1 MEIFKAGVYARIS
14 VAESNDNQD
23 STSITNQ
30 KSMINDYCEKNN
42 IEIYDYYIDD
52 GYSGGNF
59 NRPAFIRMLND
70 IKNGLINLVIT
81 KDISRLGRDFIGT
94 SNCIYKVFPENN
106 VRYIAILDQYDSY
119 IPSISDDII
128 PFKTVLNDMY
138 LKDISTKIKSSRHE
152 LMRKGYF
159 MGSTVPY
166 GYKRSDKD
174 SRILEVDSF
183 ASLIVK
189 KIFMM
194 CEAGISPSAIAR
206 TLNREGVYPPNVYNN
221 RGSLT
226 DALWT
231 SSTVNYILKN
241 PVYLGDLI
249 QRKYERVNLKSKKKR
264 VLKSDE
270 WIKVTN
276 NHDAIIDEYL
286 FEKVNKKEHTFRHK
300 KYDYL
305 LKGLVKCFD
314 CKKNMIVRR
323 TPSGVIYCC
332 STYAKYGS
340 SVCSMHYFRE
350 DKLNE
355 YIKDSLNELLKKI
368 DIKSILLCIVDDIK
382 NDEYLNNSLVSIKKS
397 IDDENK
403 VLVSLYKD
411 KANKVLSKNDYFM
424 IKESIEKGINL
435 KKAKYDKIFNNYK
448 LVESNIISIY
458 HNFIKLN
465 EKYFYMSL
473 IENVIIKDNKDI
485 EIHYR
490 FRGL

>member
-1 MEIFKAGVYARIS
+1 MEIFKAAVYTRIS
-14 VAESNDNQD
+14 VAESKDNQD
-23 STSITNQ
+23 STSIINQ

-59 NRPAFIRMLND
+59 NRPAFMRMLND
-70 IKNGLINLVIT
+70 IKNGLVNLVIT
-81 KDISRLGRDFIGT
+81 KDISRLGRDFVGT
-94 SNCIYKVFPENN
+94 SNYIYKVFPENN

-119 IPSISDDII
+119 KPSVSDDII

-159 MGSTVPY
+159 MGSTVPF

-174 SRILEVDSF
+174 SRILEIDTT

-194 CEAGISPSAIAR
+194 RDAGISANAIAR
-206 TLNREGVYPPNVYNN
+206 TLNREGVYTPNVYNN

-226 DALWT
+226 DTIWT
-231 SSTVNYILKN
+231 SSTINYILKN
-241 PVYLGDLI
+241 PVYLGKLI
-249 QRKYERVNLKSKKKR
+249 QRKYERVNLKTKKKR
-264 VLKSDE
+264 ILKSDD
-270 WIKVTN
+270 WIKVSN
-276 NHDAIIDEYL
+276 NHDAIIDESV
-286 FEKVNKKEHTFRHK
+286 FERVNQKKISYRFKR
-300 KYDYL
+300 YDYL

-340 SVCSMHYFRE
+340 KLCSMHYFRE

-355 YIKDSLNELLKKI
+355 YIKKSINELLEKL
-368 DIKSILLCIVDDIK
+368 DIKSILLRVVDNIK
-382 NDEYLNNSLVSIKKS
+382 NDKYLNNSLVSIKKS
-397 IDDENK
+397 IQDENK

-411 KANKVLSKNDYFM
+411 KVNKVLSENDYLM
-424 IKESIEKGINL
+424 IKESIERELNL
-435 KKAKYDKIFNNYK
+435 KNERYARILNNFNLLKRN
-448 LVESNIISIY
+448 LLLIY
-458 HNFIKLN
+458 RDFLSLN

-473 IENVIIKDNKDI
+473 IDSINIKENKDI
-485 EIHYR
+485 EIYYR
-490 FRGL
+490 FRSL